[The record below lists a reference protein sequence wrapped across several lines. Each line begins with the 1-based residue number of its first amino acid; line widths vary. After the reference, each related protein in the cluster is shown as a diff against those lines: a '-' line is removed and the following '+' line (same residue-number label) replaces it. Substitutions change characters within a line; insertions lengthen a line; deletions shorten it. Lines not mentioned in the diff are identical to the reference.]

1 MIGGVY
7 LNNIEELFFLGNMRS
22 CYEMAKSLKE
32 ENNQYLA
39 IFIKHGFDELPTIPK
54 TKEEQSFET
63 PDEHYKEEQ
72 QLLYIRSIKEETLF
86 KEEIKK
92 LEHLARTGTDSEKAH
107 SFFTQGYLFLYAHHY
122 EESLHCFRQAVKMMP
137 SNAIYAGI
145 CGQTIF
151 RLNISPLEA
160 LAYLEHALQLQP
172 TNARWYWNKALVL
185 MQLYKDLQEE
195 AFLNNAIYELQQAI
209 HYCRDDQSS
218 LHAALQSTEQ
228 EIGQL
233 IACGQ

>member
-1 MIGGVY
+1 M
-7 LNNIEELFFLGNMRS
+7 NNLEELFFRGNMRS

-32 ENNQYLA
+32 ENNQYLT
-39 IFIKHGFDELPTIPK
+39 IFMKHGFDELPTIPL
-54 TKEEQSFET
+54 TSAEQSIET
-63 PDEHYKEEQ
+63 TDEHYKEEQ
-72 QLLYIRSIKEETLF
+72 LVRFIRSIQEEALF

-92 LEHLARTGTDSEKAH
+92 LEQLARTGTDAERAH

-122 EESLHCFRQAVKMMP
+122 EESMHCFRQAAKFMP
-137 SNAIYAGI
+137 ENAIYAGI

-151 RLNISPLEA
+151 RLNVSPLEA

-172 TNARWYWNKALVL
+172 TNARWYWNKSLVL
-185 MQLYKDLQEE
+185 MQLYKDLQQE

-209 HYCRDDQSS
+209 QYCRDDQTS
-218 LHAALQSTEQ
+218 LSAALQSTEQ

-233 IACGQ
+233 IASGQ